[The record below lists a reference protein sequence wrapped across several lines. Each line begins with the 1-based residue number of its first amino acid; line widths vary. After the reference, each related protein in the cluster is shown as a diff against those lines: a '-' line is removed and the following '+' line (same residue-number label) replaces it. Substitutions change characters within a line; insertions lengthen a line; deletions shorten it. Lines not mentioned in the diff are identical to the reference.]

1 MPIAYIVDD
10 QQELANATR
19 LLFKLL
25 RYDALLFSH
34 PRDLA
39 RHMLASPT
47 LPDLL
52 VVDMSMP
59 EVNGMDVVKWIRRS
73 KRFRAIPILVLSAET
88 HPELVKDALKAG
100 ANAYLFKP
108 VTLEELD
115 EAVKYVFHQAEAQ
128 TEPLAPALRT
138 LP

>member
-1 MPIAYIVDD
+1 MPITYIVDD
-10 QQELANATR
+10 QKELANATR

-39 RHMLASPT
+39 RHMLTSAA

-73 KRFRAIPILVLSAET
+73 KRFRFIPILILSAET
-88 HPELVKDALKAG
+88 HPELVNDALDAG

-108 VTLEELD
+108 VTLEELAD
-115 EAVKYVFHQAEAQ
+115 AVNHIFHR
-128 TEPLAPALRT
+128 TESLATTSSRS
-138 LP
+138 

>member
-1 MPIAYIVDD
+1 MPVVYIVDD
-10 QQELANATR
+10 DKEMAKAIR

-25 RYDALLFSH
+25 RYEAQLFHH

-39 RHMLASPT
+39 RHMLDTPT

-59 EVNGMDVVKWIRRS
+59 EINGMDVVRWIRGS
-73 KRFRAIPILVLSAET
+73 KSFKTIPILVLSSET
-88 HPELVKDALKAG
+88 HPELVEDAIRAG

-108 VTLEELD
+108 TTLEDL
-115 EAVKYVFHQAEAQ
+115 EASVTGIFAKLQRSQ
-128 TEPLAPALRT
+128 
-138 LP
+138 